1 MSTTL
6 EAIYEDGLL
15 RLANPLPLPNHARVT
30 VTVQTQETDAERQAW
45 LKLSEASLTKTWE
58 SSADDVFNALLQ
70 PS

>member
-30 VTVQTQETDAERQAW
+30 VTVRTQETDAERRAW
-45 LKLSEASLTKTWE
+45 LGVSEAILAKTWDNP
-58 SSADDVFNALLQ
+58 ADDVFNALLQ
-70 PS
+70 K